1 MKGDLSM
8 AETENAE
15 GMLSPYRVLDLTDE
29 KGLMCGRVMGDLGAD
44 VIKIE
49 RPGGD
54 AARNLGPFY
63 HDEPD
68 PEKSLFWFA
77 FNANKRGITLDIE
90 TADGKEI
97 FKKLVKTTDV
107 VVESFPPGHMEDIGL
122 GYSALDKIKPGIILV
137 SITPFGQTGPYRDYK
152 ISDIVAWAMGGYM
165 FTVGDYDRPPLRISH
180 YAQTF
185 LHAGIQAAQ
194 GALMAIYNREMTGE
208 GQYVDISIQDSVT
221 RCTPERITHHWV
233 FSKRIIRRGGRM
245 GLVSIRRIW
254 PCKDGYVYAI
264 YWGGQ
269 FAKRWNSP
277 LVRWMES
284 EGVATEFISN
294 FDWDTFNMMGMSP
307 EVVEGIEGPTLALF
321 ARHTKNELLEG
332 ALEHNAQVYP
342 LSDTEDILNNRQL
355 ASRDFW
361 VDVEHPELSTSIT
374 YPGPFAK
381 NTELPP
387 RIFRRA
393 PLIGEHNQEIY
404 ENELGTSHEEI
415 MLLKQSGVI

>member
-1 MKGDLSM
+1 M
-8 AETENAE
+8 AE

-29 KGLMCGRVMGDLGAD
+29 KGIICGRVMGDLGAD

-49 RPGGD
+49 KPGGD
-54 AARNLGPFY
+54 SARSIGPFY

-77 FNANKRGITLDIE
+77 FSANKRGITLDIE

-97 FKKLVKTTDV
+97 FKELVKTADV
-107 VVESFPPGHMEDIGL
+107 VVESYPPGHMEKIGL
-122 GYSALDKIKPGIILV
+122 GYSALEKINPGVSLV

-152 ISDIVAWAMGGYM
+152 ISDIVAWAIGGYM
-165 FTVGDYDRPPLRISH
+165 FSVGDADRPPVRISYH
-180 YAQTF
+180 AQTY

-194 GALMAIYNREMTGE
+194 GALMAIYHREMTGE
-208 GQYVDISIQDSVT
+208 GQYVDVSIQDSVT

-233 FSKRIIRRGGRM
+233 FSKRLMRRGGRM
-245 GLVSIRRIW
+245 GLVNIRRIW

-284 EGVATEFISN
+284 EGVADDFISN
-294 FDWDTFNMMGMSP
+294 YDWDTFNMM
-307 EVVEGIEGPTLALF
+307 ETTQELVDGIEKPTLRLF
-321 ARHTKNELLEG
+321 AKHTKTELLEG
-332 ALEHNAQVYP
+332 ALKHNTQLYP
-342 LSDTEDILNNRQL
+342 LSTTKDMLENPQL
-355 ASRDFW
+355 KARDFW
-361 VDVEHPELSTSIT
+361 MEIEHPELGDSFT
-374 YPGPFAK
+374 YPGAFAK
-381 NTELPP
+381 TTGLPP
-387 RIFRRA
+387 TISRRA

-404 ENELGTSHEEI
+404 EEELGISKEQLLI
-415 MLLKQSGVI
+415 LKQAGVV